1 MANFIDDCLQN
12 CVRFNGDGEALVYG
26 DRRVT
31 WRELNDR
38 ASRLAGVLSSHEI
51 GPGDRV
57 VIMFHNRPEFWEANY
72 AVQKLGAVP
81 VPMNY
86 RFAPREIVY
95 QTNHSGAKAFLFED
109 LWLDNVAKARPEI
122 KGVEVYIRHGQGGD
136 DMVDYE
142 QALADAEPR
151 YPQGET
157 GLEDIAVICYTGGT
171 TGMPK
176 GVMLTYWNHISM
188 VHSLVGNVVRRL
200 GNLEIPPELE
210 SHLRQVA
217 PGFVV
222 SAAKSRATRWILGRR
237 WLQALM
243 ISGAKS
249 QIGKPLA
256 VRLASRNSVKA
267 MMPSFPMFHDAAYQL
282 AVLGP
287 VLGNLTLVMPDRL
300 SFDPETVL
308 KLVERERPA
317 LLGNV
322 PTAWRMLVDYP
333 DIGRFD
339 KSSVVACAT
348 GAGVCPGALKRKIFE
363 HFPGVVIADGF
374 GQTEMTPV
382 TSFRFDTSP
391 ATVKDHCVGRPIV
404 ETRIVDEQGNDL
416 PIGEIGEIIYK
427 GGSVMKGYYNEPD
440 KTSETVKEGWL
451 YSGDLGYFDEDGDL
465 RIVER
470 KKECISS
477 GGEKIFPHEVEE
489 ILLEH
494 PNIANICVIGVPD
507 EKWGHAVRAV
517 VEPKPGKKIS
527 EREVIGFC
535 EGKMAGYKKPRS
547 VVFVE
552 KLPVSPVGKVQRK
565 LVKDDYGK
573 GGAQAAG

>member
-38 ASRLAGVLSSHEI
+38 ASRLAAVLSSHGI

-72 AVQKLGAVP
+72 AAQKLGAVP

-95 QTNHSGAKAFLFED
+95 QANHSGAKAFVFED

-122 KGVEVYIRHGQGGD
+122 KGVEVYIRHGQGGED
-136 DMVDYE
+136 VVDYE
-142 QALADAEPR
+142 QAVAAAEPR
-151 YPQGET
+151 YPQGEV
-157 GLEDIAVICYTGGT
+157 GVEDIAVICYTGGT

-188 VHSLVGNVVRRL
+188 VHSLVGNIVRRL

-210 SHLRQVA
+210 AHLRQVA

-222 SAAKSRATRWILGRR
+222 SMAKSRATRWILGRR
-237 WLQALM
+237 WLQSLM

-333 DIGRFD
+333 DIDRFD
-339 KSSVVACAT
+339 KSSVIACAT
-348 GAGVCPGALKRKIFE
+348 GAGVCPAALKRKIFE

-391 ATVKDHCVGRPIV
+391 ATLKDHCVGRPVV
-404 ETRIVDEQGNDL
+404 ETRIVDEQGNDV
-416 PIGEIGEIIYK
+416 PVGEIGEIIYR

-440 KTSETVKEGWL
+440 KTSETVKDGWL

-507 EKWGHAVRAV
+507 EKWGHTVRAV

-527 EREVIGFC
+527 EREVIEFC

-552 KLPVSPVGKVQRK
+552 KLPMSPVGKVQRK

-573 GGAQAAG
+573 AGAQAAG